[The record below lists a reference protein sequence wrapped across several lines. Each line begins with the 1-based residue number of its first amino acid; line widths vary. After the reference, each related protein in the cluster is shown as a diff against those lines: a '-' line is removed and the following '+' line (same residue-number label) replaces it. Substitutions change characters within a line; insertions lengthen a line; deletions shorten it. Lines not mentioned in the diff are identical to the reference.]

1 MLYYDR
7 TDISK
12 GIYPAQ
18 KQQQKKCMICN
29 YWFFNHGFGFQ
40 DSVCNS
46 CHDLTILSG
55 NISNIA
61 IITVT
66 NADYCCIIHNS
77 L

>member
-1 MLYYDR
+1 
-7 TDISK
+7 
-12 GIYPAQ
+12 
-18 KQQQKKCMICN
+18 MICN